1 MRKMEHLSRIPR
13 PLRIVLITVFGVL
26 AACAFALLFGL
37 FVMLLWNWL
46 MPGLFSL
53 PSITYLQAAGI
64 VLLARMIFGFGSDR
78 HGPSEERKEKCED
91 EDWYG
96 GGHWHDYRTKYGN
109 KGWRHYDAWWKQ
121 EGKSSFE
128 EYISRMDENT
138 KDDDANTPQNS

>member
-13 PLRIVLITVFGVL
+13 PLRMVLITVFGVL

-78 HGPSEERKEKCED
+78 HAPSEERKEKCE
-91 EDWYG
+91 EEHWYG
-96 GGHWHDYRTKYGN
+96 GEHWHDYRTKYGN
-109 KGWRHYDAWWKQ
+109 KGWRYYDAWWKQ

-128 EYISRMDENT
+128 EYISQMDDNT
-138 KDDDANTPQNS
+138 KDDVADTPQNS